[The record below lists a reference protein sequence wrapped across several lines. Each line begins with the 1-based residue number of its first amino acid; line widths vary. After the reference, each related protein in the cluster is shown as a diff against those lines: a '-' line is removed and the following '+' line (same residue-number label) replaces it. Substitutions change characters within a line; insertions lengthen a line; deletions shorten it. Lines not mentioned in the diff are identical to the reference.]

1 MLKFFRRLKF
11 LVISIAIVFLVA
23 TISSF
28 ANLSLFSKKTNDTSA
43 PKTTEV
49 NDEPQ
54 DEDDDKDT
62 DTNILFFG
70 DTTDAMVVASI
81 DNKNKDVKL
90 NSLDNKDY
98 SEITDKDTL
107 LSTIEKDNN
116 INLDKF
122 IQIDFKDLINI
133 VSVLGEVTVDV
144 KEDEI
149 NLINNLIPKYYAESN
164 YGKGTEMKLLESSG
178 EQKLNTYQ
186 TMAYA
191 SLIADNPDKQKEV
204 LVSVMDKMKNKSL
217 SMYADIYKTIKPYIN
232 TNITIGDVISLASST
247 YINK

>member
-1 MLKFFRRLKF
+1 M
-11 LVISIAIVFLVA
+11 
-23 TISSF
+23 
-28 ANLSLFSKKTNDTSA
+28 
-43 PKTTEV
+43 
-49 NDEPQ
+49 
-54 DEDDDKDT
+54 
-62 DTNILFFG
+62 
-70 DTTDAMVVASI
+70 
-81 DNKNKDVKL
+81 
-90 NSLDNKDY
+90 
-98 SEITDKDTL
+98 

-122 IQIDFKDLINI
+122 IQIDFKDLMNI

-144 KEDEI
+144 KEDEV

-204 LVSVMDKMKNKSL
+204 LVSVMDKMKNMSL